1 MSNWEHLLERETAR
15 ALRRIQIAAP
25 DLAAARAREA
35 QAHEEY
41 SDSVIDGYNSHAR
54 REYCPENHGSVHTLL
69 RLAERN
75 AWRRYIKEVESH
87 EHERSGE

>member
-1 MSNWEHLLERETAR
+1 MSDWERILELETVR
-15 ALRRIQIAAP
+15 ALRRIRIAAL

-41 SDSVIDGYNSHAR
+41 SDAVVDGYDSHVGR
-54 REYCPENHGSVHTLL
+54 GSPGNRGAVHTLL

>member
-1 MSNWEHLLERETAR
+1 MSDWERILEAQTRR
-15 ALRRIQIAAP
+15 ALNRIRIAAP

-41 SDSVIDGYNSHAR
+41 SNAVIDGYNSHAG
-54 REYCPENHGSVHTLL
+54 RECCPENHGSVHTLL

>member
-1 MSNWEHLLERETAR
+1 MSDWERILETQTQR
-15 ALRRIQIAAP
+15 ALNRIRIAAP
-25 DLAAARAREA
+25 DLATARAREA

-41 SDSVIDGYNSHAR
+41 SDSVIDGYNSHAG
-54 REYCPENHGSVHTLL
+54 RECCPKNHGSVHTLL

>member
-1 MSNWEHLLERETAR
+1 MSDWERILEAQTQR
-15 ALRRIQIAAP
+15 ALNRIRIAAP

-41 SDSVIDGYNSHAR
+41 SNAVIDGYNSHAG
-54 REYCPENHGSVHTLL
+54 RECCPENHGSVHTLL

>member
-1 MSNWEHLLERETAR
+1 VSNWERLLERETVR

-41 SDSVIDGYNSHAR
+41 SDSVIDGYNSHAG
-54 REYCPENHGSVHTLL
+54 RECCPENHGFCTHTAPPC
-69 RLAERN
+69 RAQRVAEV
-75 AWRRYIKEVESH
+75 YQGGGIT
-87 EHERSGE
+87 